1 MIEIMKW
8 NEDNG
13 MEIEAN
19 KCTCICTCNC
29 TCELL
34 LIAGLAAAAAAVPS
48 FGTSLANRK
57 QGEPQQP

>member
-19 KCTCICTCNC
+19 KCTCNC

-34 LIAGLAAAAAAVPS
+34 LVAGLAAAAAAVPS
-48 FGTSLANRK
+48 FGTSLATRK